1 MSFSKIVEFINHIN
15 IAMVNIMKDGKI
27 DKNDIPTI
35 VLLITDL
42 ITSSGKV
49 VKSVGDDDDTKL
61 SDSINGLYDYIMGHY
76 KLFPADDVLKT
87 EFKTLFDICIKLV
100 LYQPNITT
108 ITTKCKQTLSCF
120 GCKRDVRNSTV

>member
-1 MSFSKIVEFINHIN
+1 MSFVQTVDFINKIN

-35 VLLITDL
+35 VLLITEL

-49 VKSVGDDDDTKL
+49 VKSDDDDDIKL

-108 ITTKCKQTLSCF
+108 ITTKYKQTLSCF

>member
-1 MSFSKIVEFINHIN
+1 MSSFAQNVEFTLNINT
-15 IAMVNIMKDGKI
+15 AMVNIMKDGKI
-27 DKNDIPTI
+27 DKNDIPQI

-42 ITSSGKV
+42 ITSSGKI
-49 VKSVGDDDDTKL
+49 VKSGGDDDDDDTKL

-100 LYQPNITT
+100 LYQPNI
-108 ITTKCKQTLSCF
+108 KNACKSTMSCF
-120 GCKRDVRNSTV
+120 GWKRCAK

>member
-1 MSFSKIVEFINHIN
+1 MSFSKNVEFINHIN

-61 SDSINGLYDYIMGHY
+61 SDSINGLYDYIMEHY
-76 KLFPADDVLKT
+76 KLFPSDAALKT

-120 GCKRDVRNSTV
+120 GWKRCTT

>member
-1 MSFSKIVEFINHIN
+1 MSFAQNVEFINKIN

-35 VLLITDL
+35 VLLITEL

-49 VKSVGDDDDTKL
+49 VKSDDDDDDTKL

-108 ITTKCKQTLSCF
+108 ITTKYKQTLSCF

>member
-1 MSFSKIVEFINHIN
+1 MSFSKNVEFINHIN

-42 ITSSGKV
+42 ITSSGKG
-49 VKSVGDDDDTKL
+49 VKSDDDDTKL

-76 KLFPADDVLKT
+76 KLFPSDDVLKT

>member
-1 MSFSKIVEFINHIN
+1 MSFVQTVEFINKIN

-42 ITSSGKV
+42 ITSSGKI
-49 VKSVGDDDDTKL
+49 VKSGGDDEDDTKL

-100 LYQPNITT
+100 LYQPNI
-108 ITTKCKQTLSCF
+108 KNACKSTMSCF
-120 GCKRDVRNSTV
+120 GWKRCTK

>member
-1 MSFSKIVEFINHIN
+1 MSFSKNVEFINHIN

-49 VKSVGDDDDTKL
+49 VKSDDDDDTKL

-76 KLFPADDVLKT
+76 KLFPSDDALKT

-108 ITTKCKQTLSCF
+108 ITTKYKQTLSCF

>member
-1 MSFSKIVEFINHIN
+1 MSFVQTVDFINKIN

-35 VLLITDL
+35 VLLITEL

-49 VKSVGDDDDTKL
+49 VKSDDDDTKL